1 MRWMQLDTLVSLE
14 PAREWASGKLVG
26 ELRGPNLPRNM
37 GIKYQKP
44 IYRIL
49 KNQPTYPF
57 PVLDPPKNW
66 THYLHVRPQP
76 RFDSDPY
83 HPSGICQQCISCSWF
98 FRKARGR
105 PKLAALTGPWIDLG
119 EARSVDLEIYALLCV
134 KSQDTHF
141 FETYRGFGKLW
152 RHRSKACLTT
162 SPQKGTSRKS
172 SMTK

>member
-1 MRWMQLDTLVSLE
+1 MDAAWHIGFAGTSSGVSQWKTGWRTERSKFAKEYGHQISKTHL
-14 PAREWASGKLVG
+14 SNTKKST
-26 ELRGPNLPRNM
+26 NLS
-37 GIKYQKP
+37 
-44 IYRIL
+44 
-49 KNQPTYPF
+49 F
-57 PVLDPPKNW
+57 PGLGPPKKLNP
-66 THYLHVRPQP
+66 LFACPSQP